1 MIETHELTKHF
12 TSKKATVKAVD
23 GIDLTVAPGELVALL
38 GPNGAGKSTTLRM
51 LTTLIPPTSGTAR
64 VAGFDVVRQQ
74 REVRHRIGYIGQG
87 NGAGHS
93 QRGRDE
99 LMSQG
104 RSYGMRVRDARRRAA
119 ELIDSLGLGEV
130 ADRTVSTLSG
140 GQRRRLDIAMG
151 LIHAPELLFL
161 DEPSTGLDPQ
171 NRANLHEHIVE
182 LRKSHETTIVLTTHY
197 LDEADSMAERVI
209 AGRVSAFLMFAVDC
223 VQDLRDGRGLDVEYD
238 RDIWRI
244 GKLGLDFGPSNTYV
258 RSHLRFDRIL
268 QRWLRDLAKRWA
280 RLRLNGGVGIG
291 RVTSDV
297 GAVTRFSEYLTSSEP
312 CVKRMKDIDRAVIER
327 YLAWL
332 TSQVVGRQVH
342 AVHVDGLRLFLHGV
356 RRYGWDELHTTAVF
370 YPSDNPKRADA
381 KLPRNLAEHV
391 MAQVEQPHNLDRWPT
406 PAGRLVTMIL
416 IRCGLRS
423 CDACALPFDCL
434 VHDEQGAPLP
444 ALHQSQDEAGSGGPY
459 RRGGRG
465 GDPCPAEAGAGAVAG
480 RRSVPV
486 PKGQREH
493 RWTPAAGSFQLSRHA
508 AEVARHGRG
517 TRRAWAAGP
526 PHRHTSGGTPSR
538 LG

>member
-12 TSKKATVKAVD
+12 KSKKATVKAVD

-171 NRANLHEHIVE
+171 NRANLQEHIVE

-291 RVTSDV
+291 RVTP
-297 GAVTRFSEYLTSSEP
+297 T
-312 CVKRMKDIDRAVIER
+312 
-327 YLAWL
+327 LA
-332 TSQVVGRQVH
+332 Q
-342 AVHVDGLRLFLHGV
+342 
-356 RRYGWDELHTTAVF
+356 
-370 YPSDNPKRADA
+370 
-381 KLPRNLAEHV
+381 
-391 MAQVEQPHNLDRWPT
+391 
-406 PAGRLVTMIL
+406 
-416 IRCGLRS
+416 
-423 CDACALPFDCL
+423 
-434 VHDEQGAPLP
+434 
-444 ALHQSQDEAGSGGPY
+444 
-459 RRGGRG
+459 
-465 GDPCPAEAGAGAVAG
+465 
-480 RRSVPV
+480 
-486 PKGQREH
+486 
-493 RWTPAAGSFQLSRHA
+493 
-508 AEVARHGRG
+508 
-517 TRRAWAAGP
+517 
-526 PHRHTSGGTPSR
+526 
-538 LG
+538 